1 MCVFT
6 MFSYNQK
13 FNTKSLYKGLCL
25 FVVAFM
31 MFAPRVILAD
41 SAKFTRAEA
50 NYDIS
55 DVTVIRQDGA
65 KLLFNQEIND
75 GRPVLV
81 NFVFTSCSAIC
92 PMLSHIFSK
101 VQGKLT
107 KEGQKFHLVTIS
119 IDPENDTP
127 SSLTEYAKKFSA
139 GPNWDFYTGTRE
151 ASLTLQ
157 KAFKAYRGDKM
168 NHASLIL
175 LRSAP
180 GQSWVRL
187 EGFVSPDEVVSEFNG
202 LLAVH

>member
-65 KLLFNQEIND
+65 KLLFNQ
-75 GRPVLV
+75 
-81 NFVFTSCSAIC
+81 
-92 PMLSHIFSK
+92 
-101 VQGKLT
+101 VQC
-107 KEGQKFHLVTIS
+107 
-119 IDPENDTP
+119 
-127 SSLTEYAKKFSA
+127 
-139 GPNWDFYTGTRE
+139 W
-151 ASLTLQ
+151 
-157 KAFKAYRGDKM
+157 
-168 NHASLIL
+168 LIL
-175 LRSAP
+175 YSLHV
-180 GQSWVRL
+180 QQ
-187 EGFVSPDEVVSEFNG
+187 FVQC
-202 LLAVH
+202 